1 MSHRDILW
9 VEIYVR
15 ILKATLKISFHSLS
29 FLVLVTYMTSSNP
42 SNHCEDAES
51 PDSSESPDCGQ
62 NEGGFYF
69 YSNQ

>member
-9 VEIYVR
+9 VEIYVWM
-15 ILKATLKISFHSLS
+15 LKAILKISFHSLS

-42 SNHCEDAES
+42 SNHCADA
-51 PDSSESPDCGQ
+51 ESPDCGQ

-69 YSNQ
+69 CSNQ